1 MREQKISDELL
12 SRFLEGKTDGE
23 VESEI
28 LRQITEDPDLFEE
41 MAVVAEAAKL
51 VDAEPINEPDLDNAE
66 ERVKKA
72 LAPAIHHLRP
82 RFYWMAA
89 ASVTAIL
96 AVSLLWLLRPS
107 DSNPYVADN
116 RSDKTTELSG
126 QKHAENRTCEPDKG
140 VREAGQPAE
149 QPGTGAFEGKD
160 NSSEAVEHPEE
171 YTAKVETA
179 NYASHAVH
187 RLVVRKPA
195 KSPYMVLCKNLERSF
210 AFEWD
215 ADSVQSVRLTVTN
228 SNGGTVADI
237 TEKDKGS
244 YSLKYQEFYP
254 ERQLF
259 WKLQVVFTDGVQEIR
274 SGQIHIDYQIN

>member
-1 MREQKISDELL
+1 MSEQKISDELL
-12 SRFLEGKTDGE
+12 SRFLERKTDGE

-41 MAVVAEAAKL
+41 MAAVGEAAKL
-51 VDAEPINEPDLDNAE
+51 ADAEPIKEPDLAKADI
-66 ERVKKA
+66 RVKNA
-72 LAPAIHHLRP
+72 LAPEIHHLRP

-96 AVSLLWLLRPS
+96 AITLLWLLRPS

-116 RSDKTTELSG
+116 RSDKTTVLSG
-126 QKHAENRTCEPDKG
+126 QKHAENRTFEPENG

-149 QPGTGAFEGKD
+149 QPETGAFEGKD
-160 NSSEAVEHPEE
+160 YSSEAVEHSEE

-195 KSPYMVLCKNLERSF
+195 KSPYMVLCKNLERNF
-210 AFEWD
+210 TFEWD

-228 SNGGTVADI
+228 SNGGNVADI
-237 TEKDKGS
+237 TEKNKGS
-244 YSLKYQEFYP
+244 YSLKYQELYP

-259 WKLQVVFTDGVQEIR
+259 WKLQVVFTDGLQETRI
-274 SGQIHIDYQIN
+274 GQIKIDYQIN